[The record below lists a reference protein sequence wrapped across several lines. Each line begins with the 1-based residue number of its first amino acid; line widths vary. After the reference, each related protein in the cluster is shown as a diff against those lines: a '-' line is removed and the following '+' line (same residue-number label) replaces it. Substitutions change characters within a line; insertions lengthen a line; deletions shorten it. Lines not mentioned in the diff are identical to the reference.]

1 MEVLNTILLVL
12 LAGELFLILSN
23 LSKLREELA
32 QRNEKLAS
40 QPSEVKSSQ
49 QK

>member
-1 MEVLNTILLVL
+1 MEALNTILLVL

-23 LSKLREELA
+23 LSKLREELN
-32 QRNEKLAS
+32 QRKENPVS
-40 QPSEVKSSQ
+40 QPSEVQSSQ

>member
-1 MEVLNTILLVL
+1 METLNLILLVI
-12 LAGELFLILSN
+12 LAAELFLILSN
-23 LSKLREELA
+23 LSKMREELN
-32 QRNEKLAS
+32 QRNEKMAS